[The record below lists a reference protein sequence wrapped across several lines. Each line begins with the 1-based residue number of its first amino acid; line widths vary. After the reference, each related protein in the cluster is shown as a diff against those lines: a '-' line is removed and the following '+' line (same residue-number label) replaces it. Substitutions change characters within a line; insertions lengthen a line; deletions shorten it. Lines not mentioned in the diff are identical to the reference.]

1 MLNGLVHVPQPP
13 KSSLHWKP
21 LPASPVKVALSAPD
35 AVTPVGTPVTVG
47 GLLGGVVSTIQLA
60 VAIGPTLP
68 AASISRIFTTWPPS
82 LRPVSDSGL
91 VHVV

>member
-1 MLNGLVHVPQPP
+1 MNGLVQVAQPP

-21 LPASPVKVALSAPD
+21 LPASPVNVALSAPD

-47 GLLGGVVSTIQLA
+47 GLFGGVVSTIQLA
-60 VAIGPTLP
+60 VELAPTLP
-68 AASISRIFTTWPPS
+68 AASTSRILTTWPPS